1 MEAALVTGKNK
12 LELIEMPT
20 PEPKPGA
27 AVVDIA
33 YCGICGTDLHAYQ
46 SGEPY
51 NPAICGHEWCGTVSA
66 VLSEDKDYKE
76 GDRVAIGVG
85 GACGQCATCLRG
97 DGAHCEKAF
106 LQSIGMSPG
115 AGPHGGF
122 APSICVEVDRL
133 YAVQKDID
141 DVKASMLEPATV
153 AVHAVR
159 RTEMRLGDTAVVLGA
174 GPIGLLA
181 LQAAKAAGAG
191 TVILVEPQQG
201 RRELGRG
208 VGADILIDPT
218 KEDVLEIVNGH
229 VGAEGADV
237 VFECAG
243 IPQTI
248 DQSVGLVRRGG
259 VVSLVGFTDKK
270 AQIDPAQWLIKEV
283 RLVSSLAY
291 VREEFDIAQG
301 LIADGRIKL
310 ESLHTSTVSLA
321 KIEDAFK
328 ALATAPEEIKILV
341 DPRLA

>member
-12 LELIEMPT
+12 LELVEMPMPVPT
-20 PEPKPGA
+20 PGS

-66 VLSEDKDYKE
+66 ITSDEKAFKE

-85 GACGQCATCLRG
+85 GACGQCATCRRG
-97 DGAHCEKAF
+97 DAAHCEKAF

-115 AGPHGGF
+115 AGAHGGF
-122 APSICVEVDRL
+122 APSICVESDRL
-133 YAVQKDID
+133 YAVQSALD
-141 DVKASMLEPATV
+141 DAKAAMLEPVTV

-159 RTEMRLGDTAVVLGA
+159 RTEMRLGDTCVVIGA
-174 GPIGLLA
+174 GPIGLLV
-181 LQAAKAAGAG
+181 LQCAKAAGAG
-191 TVILVEPQQG
+191 TVILVEPQKS
-201 RRELGRG
+201 RRELGKG
-208 VGADILIDPT
+208 IGADVLVDPTQDDVLEVVNKHVGAD
-218 KEDVLEIVNGH
+218 
-229 VGAEGADV
+229 GADV

-248 DQSVGLVRRGG
+248 DQSVSFVRRGG
-259 VVSLVGFTDKK
+259 VVSLVGFTDKA
-270 AQIDPAQWLIKEV
+270 AQIDPGQWLIKEV

-301 LIADGRIKL
+301 LIADGRIAL
-310 ESLHTSTVSLA
+310 ENLHTSTVSLD

-341 DPRLA
+341 DPRL